1 MMRVQMRGRS
11 ILSSRIGKK
20 VTSGEEKEMKWTMAC
35 RMLLVFGW
43 LVSMGFFCGQASAAE
58 FSADLVQT
66 RGGETSQGKFYLKS
80 DKHRTEITEARQSS
94 IMIMDIANKKSY
106 MLNPKDKTYMD
117 LSAMG
122 GGQTQTQ
129 SEDELKKLGEWKNA
143 GTETVNGYEC
153 EKKVFVYK
161 DKSMGEMTHW
171 ISKKLNYP
179 IKMFYQTRGMTMIT
193 EYKNIKEGGVDD
205 KLFQVPPGYQKMA
218 MPGMG
223 GGKMPMGAAGSG
235 DEEDEEDEE
244 VPKPPVKGKK
254 K

>member
-1 MMRVQMRGRS
+1 MISAEDSKMNKSV
-11 ILSSRIGKK
+11 
-20 VTSGEEKEMKWTMAC
+20 VGEV
-35 RMLLVFGW
+35 LLVFGW
-43 LVSMGFFCGQASAAE
+43 LLSLGAFCGAALAAE

-66 RGGETSQGKFYLKS
+66 RGGETSQGKFFLKG
-80 DKHRTEITEARQSS
+80 DKHRTEITEAGQSS
-94 IMIMDIANKKSY
+94 VMITDLTNKKSY
-106 MLNPKDKTYMD
+106 MLNPKEKTYMD

-122 GGQTQTQ
+122 MGGSQTQAQ
-129 SEDELKKLGEWKNA
+129 SEEELKKLGEWKNA

-179 IKMFYQTRGMTMIT
+179 IKMFYQARGTTMVT

-205 KLFQVPPGYQKMA
+205 KLFQVPSGYQKMA

-235 DEEDEEDEE
+235 DDDDDEDEGA
-244 VPKPPVKGKK
+244 PKPPVKGKK

>member
-1 MMRVQMRGRS
+1 VELLTDTEVRKM
-11 ILSSRIGKK
+11 KK
-20 VTSGEEKEMKWTMAC
+20 TVAC
-35 RMLLVFGW
+35 RILLGFVW
-43 LVSMGFFCGQASAAE
+43 LLSLGFFCGQALAAE

-66 RGGETSQGKFYLKS
+66 RGGETNQGKFYLKG
-80 DKHRTEITEARQSS
+80 DKQRTEIVEARQSS
-94 IMIMDIANKKSY
+94 IIITDVGSKKSY
-106 MLNPKDKTYMD
+106 MLNPKDKMYMD

-122 GGQTQTQ
+122 GGQSQSQ
-129 SEDELKKLGEWKNA
+129 SEEELKKLGEWKNA

-153 EKKVFVYK
+153 EKKIFVYK

-171 ISKKLNYP
+171 ISKKLSYP
-179 IKMFYQTRGMTMIT
+179 IKMFYQARGMTMIT

-223 GGKMPMGAAGSG
+223 VGKMPMGSAGADDEG
-235 DEEDEEDEE
+235 DEDDEGA
-244 VPKPPVKGKK
+244 PKPPAKGKK

>member
-1 MMRVQMRGRS
+1 M
-11 ILSSRIGKK
+11 KK
-20 VTSGEEKEMKWTMAC
+20 TAAC
-35 RMLLVFGW
+35 RLLLVFVG
-43 LVSMGFFCGQASAAE
+43 LLSLGLFCGQTIAAE

-66 RGGETSQGKFYLKS
+66 RGGETSQGKFYLKG

-94 IMIMDIANKKSY
+94 IIITDIGGKKSY

-122 GGQTQTQ
+122 MGGGQTQTQ
-129 SEDELKKLGEWKNA
+129 SEEELKKLGDWKNA

-171 ISKKLNYP
+171 ISKKLSYP
-179 IKMFYQTRGMTMIT
+179 IKMFYQARGMTMIT

-223 GGKMPMGAAGSG
+223 GGRMPMGAAGSG
-235 DEEDEEDEE
+235 DEDDEGDEGA
-244 VPKPPVKGKK
+244 PKPPAKGKK

>member
-1 MMRVQMRGRS
+1 MKTGCGEVRKMNIANAVRV
-11 ILSSRIGKK
+11 
-20 VTSGEEKEMKWTMAC
+20 V
-35 RMLLVFGW
+35 LVFIG
-43 LVSMGFFCGQASAAE
+43 LGPLAFFCAPAAAAE

-66 RGGETSQGKFYLKS
+66 RGGETSQGKFFLKG
-80 DKHRTEITEARQSS
+80 DKHRTEITEAGQSS
-94 IMIMDIANKKSY
+94 VMIMDVPNKKSY

-122 GGQTQTQ
+122 MGAGQTQAQ
-129 SEDELKKLGEWKNA
+129 SEEELKKLGEWKNA

-153 EKKVFVYK
+153 EKKIFVYK

-171 ISKKLNYP
+171 ISKKLHYP
-179 IKMFYQTRGMTMIT
+179 IKMFYQSRGMTMIT

-205 KLFQVPPGYQKMA
+205 KLFQIPPGYQKMA

-235 DEEDEEDEE
+235 DEEDDEDEE
-244 VPKPPVKGKK
+244 APKPPAKGKK

>member
-1 MMRVQMRGRS
+1 M
-11 ILSSRIGKK
+11 
-20 VTSGEEKEMKWTMAC
+20 EKTGAC
-35 RMLLVFGW
+35 RILRVFACLISLG
-43 LVSMGFFCGQASAAE
+43 VFCGQAAAAE

-66 RGGETSQGKFYLKS
+66 RGGETSQGKFYLKG
-80 DKHRTEITEARQSS
+80 DKHRTEVTEAGQPS
-94 IMIMDIANKKSY
+94 IMIMDVSNKKSY
-106 MLNPKDKTYMD
+106 MLNPKDKTYLD

-122 GGQTQTQ
+122 MGAGQTQTQ
-129 SEDELKKLGEWKNA
+129 SEEELKKLGEWKNA

-179 IKMFYQTRGMTMIT
+179 IKMFYQARGTTMVT

-205 KLFQVPPGYQKMA
+205 TLFQVPPGYRKMA

-223 GGKMPMGAAGSG
+223 VGKMPMGGAESG
-235 DEEDEEDEE
+235 DEDDEDDEEA
-244 VPKPPVKGKK
+244 PKPPAKGKK